1 MDIIQF
7 RRVSNRA
14 DWSETFELVDQDTG
28 EVITDLSDITIK
40 MQVRKGCSAYLSAE
54 TGDDHITISAFGT
67 ITIEF
72 DALEMAALE
81 AGTYDIGMTIERDG
95 VTEQQFIG
103 SLPVVEGV
111 AR

>member
-14 DWSETFELVDQDTG
+14 DWSETFELVDQDTD
-28 EVITDLSDITIK
+28 EVLTDLSDVTIK
-40 MQVRKGCSAYLSAE
+40 MQVRKGCSLYLSAE
-54 TGDDHITISAFGT
+54 TGDDHITTSAFGT

-72 DALEMAALE
+72 DATEMAVLE
-81 AGTYDIGMTIERDG
+81 PGTYDIGLTVERDG
-95 VTEQQFIG
+95 VKEQEFIG
-103 SLPVVEGV
+103 SLPIVEGV